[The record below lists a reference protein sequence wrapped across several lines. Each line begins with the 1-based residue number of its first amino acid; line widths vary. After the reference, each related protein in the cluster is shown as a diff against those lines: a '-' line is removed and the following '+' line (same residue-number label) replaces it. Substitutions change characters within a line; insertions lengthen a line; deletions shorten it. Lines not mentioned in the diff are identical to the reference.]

1 MKKVLIIANLFH
13 ASPRIPGIAKHLA
26 EFGWE
31 PVILSVPIN
40 KEGSR
45 NLLGF
50 PSGFNE
56 KVKIIET
63 PYQGDIFWFWRKI
76 FKKLGFD
83 INQSILNQSK
93 EKIGVN
99 SKKSFIDF
107 AFNAYQTIFG
117 YPDDEKNWKEV
128 AITEGSNI
136 FKKEKFDAIISSSS
150 PVISHIIASKLKKK
164 FHIPWIADFRDLWTQ
179 NHNYSY
185 PKLRKIF
192 ERKLELKTLQPTDAI
207 TTVSPLWAKKLN
219 SLHYNKKTYTI
230 TNGFYPEEIN
240 DSSISLTKKLTIIY
254 AGALYVENQNPEDF
268 FVVLKELISENVI
281 NPEEVE
287 VKFYSG
293 NLVWL
298 KKEIEKYE
306 LGNVVNIYEKVSRNE
321 ILKKQNESQILLL
334 LCWADIKEKGW
345 YPLKI
350 FGYLA
355 SQRPILAIGGKG
367 EDMIEKLI
375 METKSGI
382 YCKNKNEIKDFL
394 KKSYFEYKKDGKVS
408 YYGDLNEINKYSYKE
423 KAKEFA
429 NILDHIS

>member
-1 MKKVLIIANLFH
+1 MKKVLIISNLFH
-13 ASPRIPGIAKHLA
+13 SSPRICAIAKYLF

-31 PVILSVPIN
+31 STVLTIPIN
-40 KEGSR
+40 KDSFYC
-45 NLLGF
+45 LWCP
-50 PSGFNE
+50 PSGFE
-56 KVKIIET
+56 KKVRIIET
-63 PYQGDIFWFWRKI
+63 PYQGDIFWFCRKI
-76 FKKLGFD
+76 FKKLGFNT
-83 INQSILNQSK
+83 NQSILNQSK
-93 EKIGVN
+93 EKIGIN
-99 SKKSFIDF
+99 SKKSFIDYI
-107 AFNAYQTIFG
+107 FNFYQTIFG
-117 YPDDEKNWKEV
+117 YPDDEKNWKKP
-128 AITEGSNI
+128 AIKSGNKLLE
-136 FKKEKFDAIISSSS
+136 KEKFDAIISSSS
-150 PVISHIIASKLKKK
+150 PVTSHIIASRLKKK
-164 FHIPWIADFRDLWTQ
+164 FHISWIADFRDLWTQ
-179 NHNYSY
+179 NHNYPY
-185 PKLRKIF
+185 PWWRKIF
-192 ERKLELKTLQPTDAI
+192 EKKLELKTLQSADALI
-207 TTVSPLWAKKLN
+207 TVSPLWAKKLN
-219 SLHYNKKTYTI
+219 SLHCNKKTYTI

-240 DSSISLTKKLTIIY
+240 YPLALLTKKFTIIY
-254 AGALYVENQNPEDF
+254 AGAIYVENQNPEDF
-268 FVVLKELISENVI
+268 FVSLKELISENMI

-287 VKFYSG
+287 VRFYSG
-293 NLVWL
+293 NLTWL
-298 KKEIEKYE
+298 KKEIEKYK
-306 LGNVVNIYEKVSRNE
+306 LGNVVNIYEKVSRDE

>member
-31 PVILSVPIN
+31 PVILTVPMD

-76 FKKLGFD
+76 FKKLGFN

-93 EKIGVN
+93 EKIGIA
-99 SKKSFIDF
+99 SKKSLIDF
-107 AFNAYQTIFG
+107 TFNAYQTIFG
-117 YPDDEKNWKEV
+117 YPDDEKNWEKV
-128 AITEGSNI
+128 AIIEGSKI

-150 PVISHIIASKLKKK
+150 PVTSHIIASKLKKK

-185 PKLRKIF
+185 HKLRKFF
-192 ERKLELKTLQPTDAI
+192 ERKLELKTLQSVDAI

-219 SLHYNKKTYTI
+219 SLHYNKKNYTI
-230 TNGFYPEEIN
+230 TNGFYLEEIN
-240 DSSISLTKKLTIIY
+240 YPLALFTKKLTIIY

-268 FVVLKELISENVI
+268 FVALKELISENVI

-287 VKFYSG
+287 VRFYSG
-293 NLVWL
+293 NLTWL
-298 KKEIEKYE
+298 KKEIEKYK
-306 LGNVVNIYEKVSRNE
+306 LGNVINIYEKVSRDE

-355 SQRPILAIGGKG
+355 SQRPILAIGGNG

-375 METKSGI
+375 METKSGV
-382 YCKNKNEIKDFL
+382 YCKNKNEIKNFL
-394 KKSYFEYKKDGKVS
+394 KKSYSEYKKDGKVS

-423 KAKEFA
+423 KAREFA
-429 NILDHIS
+429 DLLDKIS